1 MSTYSTGTAKNPS
14 TNGSAKLSTSVSAG
28 ATLTNEQMWAIYA
41 EGIAQAAGLPASPPN
56 FILTGTSLIADL
68 ATASKALPPAAV
80 PTVQEALFQ
89 VYNLANTELALQGIY
104 SPSQHLFFN
113 DYATYVDNLIPA
125 GSQQSPTP
133 TQQAQIQLLTGQLTT
148 AEAQFNTDQL
158 SAFAAWTAQAQ
169 MFPGK
174 YPSFQSYLNGTSWG
188 ATLNN
193 DSNAILGINSSLTNL
208 YITIYGQD
216 YVAIQANKA
225 VVDGVRGAMQL
236 GQASGPSD
244 MLVQATS
251 GTLVVPTY
259 NPSDLNLFSSWV
271 DSTIGQHG
279 NAGQKPITINFG
291 QSAAQYDF
299 SKSQYFSQTNW
310 STNFF
315 FFSASGGST
324 QSGSQVNVDFNSSS
338 FSLEFQFDS
347 ITQVGLTRGPWYDSS
362 LILPPYSYSNPNNLS
377 TPTNL
382 IIGMYPQVTMTMDA
396 ASYAAAYSAYN
407 SASGFGFGAFW
418 VSASHSQSNSTQSMS
433 ATWNSSNH
441 SVVISSTSINPI
453 ILGMEVAA
461 VPAG

>member
-1 MSTYSTGTAKNPS
+1 MATQSTTLDRPS
-14 TNGSAKLSTSVSAG
+14 TNGSAKAATSVAAG
-28 ATLTNEQMWAIYA
+28 STLTNEQLWAIYA
-41 EGIAQAAGLPASPPN
+41 QGIAQAAGLPASPSN
-56 FILTGTSLIADL
+56 FILTGTSMIADL
-68 ATASKALPPAAV
+68 ATASKALPPGAV

-125 GSQQSPTP
+125 GSQKAPTP
-133 TQQAQIQLLTGQLTT
+133 TQAAQIQLLQGQLTT
-148 AEAQFNTDQL
+148 AENQFTTDQTN
-158 SAFAAWTAQAQ
+158 AYAAYNAQGN

-174 YPSFQSYLNGTSWG
+174 YPTFQSYLNQTSWG

-193 DSNAILGINSSLTNL
+193 DSNAILGLNSQLTNL
-208 YITIYGQD
+208 FITIYGQD

-225 VVDGVRGAMQL
+225 VVDGVRSAMQ
-236 GQASGPSD
+236 GAVSTGPSD

-251 GTLVVPTY
+251 GSLVVPTY
-259 NPSDLNLFSSWV
+259 NPSDLNTFSSWV
-271 DSTIGQHG
+271 DQTIGQHG
-279 NAGQKPITINFG
+279 NVGQNPITIDFT
-291 QSAAQYDF
+291 QAAAQYDF

-310 STNFF
+310 NANFF

-324 QSGSQVNVDFNSSS
+324 QSGTQVNVDYNNSA

-362 LILPPYSYSNPNNLS
+362 LILAPYAYPNPNNLS

-382 IIGMYPQVTMTMDA
+382 IIGMYPQVKMTMDA
-396 ASYAAAYSAYN
+396 ASYASAYSAYN
-407 SASGFGFGAFW
+407 SASGFGFGSFW
-418 VSASHSQSNSTQSMS
+418 VSASHSQSSSTQSMS
-433 ATWNSSNH
+433 ATWDSNSN
-441 SVVISSTSINPI
+441 SVTIQSSSINPI
-453 ILGMEVAA
+453 ILGMEVAL

>member
-1 MSTYSTGTAKNPS
+1 MPNQSATAERPS
-14 TNGSAKLSTSVSAG
+14 TNGTTSVAAG
-28 ATLTNEQMWAIYA
+28 STLTNEQMWAIYA
-41 EGIAQAAGLPASPPN
+41 EGIAQAAGLPSSPSN

-68 ATASKALPPAAV
+68 ATASKALPPGAV

-89 VYNLANTELALQGIY
+89 VYNLSNTELALQGIY

-133 TQQAQIQLLTGQLTT
+133 TQAAQIQLLQGQLATAETQYNNDLTT
-148 AEAQFNTDQL
+148 AA
-158 SAFAAWTAQAQ
+158 AAWTLQGTLL
-169 MFPGK
+169 PGK
-174 YPSFQSYLNGTSWG
+174 YPTFQSFLNQTSYG
-188 ATLNN
+188 ATINN
-193 DSNAILGINSSLTNL
+193 DSNAILGVNSSLTNL
-208 YITIYGQD
+208 YIAIYGQD

-225 VVDGVRGAMQL
+225 LVDSVRSAMQ
-236 GQASGPSD
+236 GSVSTGPSD

-251 GTLVVPTY
+251 GSLVVPTY
-259 NPSDLNLFSSWV
+259 NPSDLNTFSSWV

-279 NAGQKPITINFG
+279 NVGQKPITINFG

-299 SKSQYFSQTNW
+299 SQSQYFSQTNW

-324 QSGSQVNVDFNSSS
+324 QSGTQVNIDFNSSS
-338 FSLEFQFDS
+338 FNLEFQFDA

-362 LILPPYSYSNPNNLS
+362 LILPPYSYPNPNNLS

-396 ASYAAAYSAYN
+396 ASYASAFSAYN

-433 ATWNSSNH
+433 ATWNSSNN
-441 SVVISSTSINPI
+441 SVTITSTSINPI